1 MDDAVDGHDVVR
13 RRSAARA
20 QRAEA
25 AARRAGGSSR
35 PADRQAT
42 ADSAARPQQAAAEP
56 TAQWR
61 ATASSVRYV
70 RTPLLLAAW
79 AFSVHCAAQ
88 VGMGLPYVLAS
99 AIAAVFT
106 VGLSDEHHPT
116 PGERMSAW
124 SVFNTRGRSM
134 MGSLNSNHL
143 VDQITHQRGGGD
155 NDGEAA
161 ATGSAMPVCGGHRL
175 GGEAG

>member
-1 MDDAVDGHDVVR
+1 MDDVVR

-20 QRAEA
+20 QSAEA

-35 PADRQAT
+35 PADRCT
-42 ADSAARPQQAAAEP
+42 AQEAAAEP
-56 TAQWR
+56 IAQRR
-61 ATASSVRYV
+61 ATAYV
-70 RTPLLLAAW
+70 RTPVLLAAW
-79 AFSVHCAAQ
+79 VFSVHCAAQ

-143 VDQITHQRGGGD
+143 VDQITHQSGGGEG
-155 NDGEAA
+155 DGEAA

-175 GGEAG
+175 GGGGEEAEAGG